1 MKKTL
6 IILMLLTLFNCKE
19 DLSNNTPG
27 FEARV
32 QGFDEYL
39 RQGSNWIAQ
48 SYNAT
53 LLNNQLSISGNN
65 QFGTIS
71 IVLDS
76 VNINSFELKSDTDD
90 FAVFQ
95 DTILYST
102 KNDGIGSIAKLSAGQ
117 IEIDEIDYVENSISG
132 HFYFECYD
140 NSGLHVKTIS
150 EGVFYKVPINTQ
162 D

>member
-1 MKKTL
+1 MKKIVL
-6 IILMLLTLFNCKE
+6 ILMLVTLFNCTE

-27 FEARV
+27 FEASV
-32 QGFDEYL
+32 DGNE
-39 RQGSNWIAQ
+39 WVAQ

-53 LLNNQLSISGNN
+53 IQNNQLSISGNN
-65 QFGTIS
+65 QLGTIS
-71 IVLDS
+71 MVIDS
-76 VNINSFELKSDTDD
+76 INFNSFELRSWTDD

-102 KNDGIGSIAKLSAGQ
+102 KNDGIGSIAYLSAGK
-117 IEIDEIDYVENSISG
+117 IDINEINYVDNSVSG

-140 NSGLHVKTIS
+140 NSGLHVKTVS

>member
-1 MKKTL
+1 MKK
-6 IILMLLTLFNCKE
+6 IVFILMLVTLHNCTE

-27 FEARV
+27 FEASV
-32 QGFDEYL
+32 DGKE
-39 RQGSNWIAQ
+39 WVAQ

-53 LLNNQLSISGNN
+53 IQNSQLSISGNN
-65 QFGTIS
+65 QLGTIS
-71 IVLDS
+71 MVIDS
-76 VNINSFELKSDTDD
+76 ININSFELRSWTDD

-102 KNDGIGSIAKLSAGQ
+102 KNDGIGSIAYLSAGK
-117 IEIDEIDYVENSISG
+117 IDINEINYVDNSVSG

-140 NSGLHVKTIS
+140 NSGLHVKTVS

>member
-1 MKKTL
+1 MKK
-6 IILMLLTLFNCKE
+6 IVFILMLVALFNCTE

-27 FEARV
+27 FEASV
-32 QGFDEYL
+32 DGKE
-39 RQGSNWIAQ
+39 WVAQ

-53 LLNNQLSISGNN
+53 IQNSQLSISGNN
-65 QFGTIS
+65 QLGTIS
-71 IVLDS
+71 MVIDS
-76 VNINSFELKSDTDD
+76 ININSFELRSWTDD

-95 DTILYST
+95 DTMLYST
-102 KNDGIGSIAKLSAGQ
+102 KNDGIGSIAYLSAGK
-117 IEIDEIDYVENSISG
+117 IDINEINYVDNSVSG

-140 NSGLHVKTIS
+140 NSGLHVKTVS

>member
-1 MKKTL
+1 MKKFFFLL
-6 IILMLLTLFNCKE
+6 IIVIFSNCSE

-27 FEARV
+27 FEASV
-32 QGFDEYL
+32 NGKE
-39 RQGSNWIAQ
+39 WIAQ

-53 LLNNQLSISGNN
+53 IQNSQLSISGNN
-65 QFGTIS
+65 QLGTIS
-71 IVLDS
+71 MVIDS
-76 VNINSFELKSDTDD
+76 IDINSFELRSWTDD

-95 DTILYST
+95 DTIYYST
-102 KNDGIGSIAKLSAGQ
+102 KNDGIGSIAYLSAGR
-117 IEIDEIDYVENSISG
+117 IDINEINYVDNSVSG

-140 NSGLHVKTIS
+140 NSGLHLKNVS

>member
-1 MKKTL
+1 MKKFFFLL
-6 IILMLLTLFNCKE
+6 IIVIFSNCSE

-27 FEARV
+27 FEASV
-32 QGFDEYL
+32 NGKD
-39 RQGSNWIAQ
+39 WIAQ

-53 LLNNQLSISGNN
+53 IQNSQLSISGNN
-65 QFGTIS
+65 QLGTIS
-71 IVLDS
+71 MVIDS
-76 VNINSFELKSDTDD
+76 IDINSFELRSWTDD

-95 DTILYST
+95 DTIYYST
-102 KNDGIGSIAKLSAGQ
+102 KNDGIGSIAYLSAGR
-117 IEIDEIDYVENSISG
+117 IDINEINYVDNSVSG

-140 NSGLHVKTIS
+140 NSGLHLKNVS

>member
-1 MKKTL
+1 MKKIVL
-6 IILMLLTLFNCKE
+6 ILMLATLFNCTE

-27 FEARV
+27 FEASV
-32 QGFDEYL
+32 DGKEWL
-39 RQGSNWIAQ
+39 AQ

-53 LLNNQLSISGNN
+53 IQNNQLSISGNN
-65 QFGTIS
+65 QLGTIS
-71 IVLDS
+71 MVIDS
-76 VNINSFELKSDTDD
+76 ININSFELRSWTDD

-102 KNDGIGSIAKLSAGQ
+102 KNDGVGSIAYLSAGK
-117 IEIDEIDYVENSISG
+117 IDINEINYVDNSVSG

-140 NSGLHVKTIS
+140 NSGLHVKTVS

>member
-1 MKKTL
+1 MKK
-6 IILMLLTLFNCKE
+6 IVFILMLVTLFNCTE

-27 FEARV
+27 FEASV
-32 QGFDEYL
+32 DGKE
-39 RQGSNWIAQ
+39 WVAQ

-53 LLNNQLSISGNN
+53 IQNSQLSISGNN
-65 QFGTIS
+65 QLGTIS
-71 IVLDS
+71 MVIDS
-76 VNINSFELKSDTDD
+76 ININSFELRSWTDD

-102 KNDGIGSIAKLSAGQ
+102 KNDGIGSIAYLSAGK
-117 IEIDEIDYVENSISG
+117 IDINEINYVDNSVSG

-140 NSGLHVKTIS
+140 NSGLHVKTVS

>member
-1 MKKTL
+1 MKKFFFLL
-6 IILMLLTLFNCKE
+6 IIVIFSNCSE

-27 FEARV
+27 FEASV
-32 QGFDEYL
+32 NGKE
-39 RQGSNWIAQ
+39 WIAQ

-53 LLNNQLSISGNN
+53 IQNSQLSISGNN
-65 QFGTIS
+65 QLGTIS
-71 IVLDS
+71 MVIDS
-76 VNINSFELKSDTDD
+76 IDINSFELRSWTDD

-95 DTILYST
+95 DTIYYST
-102 KNDGIGSIAKLSAGQ
+102 KNDGIGSIAYLSAGR
-117 IEIDEIDYVENSISG
+117 IDINEINYVDNSVSG

-140 NSGLHVKTIS
+140 NSGLHIKNVS

>member
-1 MKKTL
+1 MKN
-6 IILMLLTLFNCKE
+6 IVFILMLVTLHNCTE

-27 FEARV
+27 FEASV
-32 QGFDEYL
+32 DGKE
-39 RQGSNWIAQ
+39 WVAQ

-53 LLNNQLSISGNN
+53 IQNSQLSISGNN
-65 QFGTIS
+65 QLGTIS
-71 IVLDS
+71 MVIDS
-76 VNINSFELKSDTDD
+76 ININSFELRSWTDD

-95 DTILYST
+95 DTMLYST
-102 KNDGIGSIAKLSAGQ
+102 KNDGIGSIAYLSAGK
-117 IEIDEIDYVENSISG
+117 IDINEINYVDNSVSG

-140 NSGLHVKTIS
+140 NSGLHVKTVS

>member
-1 MKKTL
+1 MKRIFLFVIL
-6 IILMLLTLFNCKE
+6 ITISNCTE

-32 QGFDEYL
+32 QGFDEFL
-39 RQGSNWIAQ
+39 RQGSNWVAN

-53 LLNNQLSISGNN
+53 LLDNQLSISGNN

-71 IVLDS
+71 MVVDS
-76 VNINSFELKSDTDD
+76 VNINSFELRSDTDD

-95 DTILYST
+95 DTKLYST
-102 KNDGIGSIAKLSAGQ
+102 KNDGVGSIAKFSAGQ
-117 IEIDEIDYVENSISG
+117 IDIDEIDYVENSVSG

-140 NSGLHVKTIS
+140 NSGLYVKTIS
-150 EGVFYKVPINTQ
+150 EGVFYKIPFNIQ

>member
-1 MKKTL
+1 MKKFFFL
-6 IILMLLTLFNCKE
+6 LMIVIFSNCSE

-27 FEARV
+27 FEASV
-32 QGFDEYL
+32 NGKD
-39 RQGSNWIAQ
+39 WIAQ

-53 LLNNQLSISGNN
+53 IQNSQLSISGNN
-65 QFGTIS
+65 QLGTIS
-71 IVLDS
+71 MVIDS
-76 VNINSFELKSDTDD
+76 IDINSFELRSWTDD

-95 DTILYST
+95 DTIYYST
-102 KNDGIGSIAKLSAGQ
+102 KNDGIGSIAYLSAGR
-117 IEIDEIDYVENSISG
+117 IDINEINYIDNSVSG

-140 NSGLHVKTIS
+140 NSGLHIKNVS

>member
-1 MKKTL
+1 M
-6 IILMLLTLFNCKE
+6 IVIFSNCSE

-27 FEARV
+27 FEASV
-32 QGFDEYL
+32 NGKD
-39 RQGSNWIAQ
+39 WIAQ

-53 LLNNQLSISGNN
+53 IQNSQLSISGNN
-65 QFGTIS
+65 QLGTIS
-71 IVLDS
+71 MVIDS
-76 VNINSFELKSDTDD
+76 IDINSFELRSWTDD

-95 DTILYST
+95 DTIYYST
-102 KNDGIGSIAKLSAGQ
+102 KNDGIGSIAYLSAGR
-117 IEIDEIDYVENSISG
+117 IDINEINYVDNSVSG

-140 NSGLHVKTIS
+140 NSGLHLKNVS

>member
-1 MKKTL
+1 MKKIVL
-6 IILMLLTLFNCKE
+6 ILMLATLLNCTE

-27 FEARV
+27 FEASV
-32 QGFDEYL
+32 DGKE
-39 RQGSNWIAQ
+39 WVAQ

-53 LLNNQLSISGNN
+53 IQNSQLSISGNN
-65 QFGTIS
+65 QLGTIS
-71 IVLDS
+71 MVIDS
-76 VNINSFELKSDTDD
+76 ININSFELRSWTDD

-95 DTILYST
+95 DTMLYST
-102 KNDGIGSIAKLSAGQ
+102 KNDGIGSIAYLSAGK
-117 IEIDEIDYVENSISG
+117 IDINEINYVDNSVSG

-140 NSGLHVKTIS
+140 NSGLHVKTVS

>member
-1 MKKTL
+1 MKKFFFL
-6 IILMLLTLFNCKE
+6 LMIVIFSNCSE

-27 FEARV
+27 FEASV
-32 QGFDEYL
+32 NGKD
-39 RQGSNWIAQ
+39 WIAQ

-53 LLNNQLSISGNN
+53 IQNSQLSISGNN
-65 QFGTIS
+65 QLGTIS
-71 IVLDS
+71 MVIDS
-76 VNINSFELKSDTDD
+76 IGINSFELRSWTDD

-95 DTILYST
+95 DTIYYST
-102 KNDGIGSIAKLSAGQ
+102 KNDGIGSIAYLSAGR
-117 IEIDEIDYVENSISG
+117 IDINEINYIDNSVSG

-140 NSGLHVKTIS
+140 NSGLHLKNVS

>member
-1 MKKTL
+1 MKK
-6 IILMLLTLFNCKE
+6 IVFILMLVTLYNCTE

-27 FEARV
+27 FEASV
-32 QGFDEYL
+32 DGKE
-39 RQGSNWIAQ
+39 WVAQ

-53 LLNNQLSISGNN
+53 IQNSQLSISGNN
-65 QFGTIS
+65 QLGTIS
-71 IVLDS
+71 MVIDS
-76 VNINSFELKSDTDD
+76 ININSFELRSWTDD

-102 KNDGIGSIAKLSAGQ
+102 KNDGIGSIAYLSAGK
-117 IEIDEIDYVENSISG
+117 IDINEINYVDNSVSG

-140 NSGLHVKTIS
+140 NSGLHVKTVS

>member
-1 MKKTL
+1 MKK
-6 IILMLLTLFNCKE
+6 IVFILMLVTLHNCTE

-27 FEARV
+27 FEASV
-32 QGFDEYL
+32 DGKE
-39 RQGSNWIAQ
+39 WVAQ

-53 LLNNQLSISGNN
+53 IQNSQLSISGNN
-65 QFGTIS
+65 QLGTIS
-71 IVLDS
+71 MVIDS
-76 VNINSFELKSDTDD
+76 INFNSFELRSWTDD

-102 KNDGIGSIAKLSAGQ
+102 KNDGIGSIAYLSAGK
-117 IEIDEIDYVENSISG
+117 IDINEINYVDNSVSG

-140 NSGLHVKTIS
+140 NSGLHVKTVS

>member
-1 MKKTL
+1 MKNIVL
-6 IILMLLTLFNCKE
+6 ILMLVTLFNCTD

-27 FEARV
+27 FEASV
-32 QGFDEYL
+32 DGKE
-39 RQGSNWIAQ
+39 WVAQ

-53 LLNNQLSISGNN
+53 IQNSQLSISGNN
-65 QFGTIS
+65 QLGTIS
-71 IVLDS
+71 MVIDS
-76 VNINSFELKSDTDD
+76 ININSFELRSWTDD

-102 KNDGIGSIAKLSAGQ
+102 KNDGIGSIAYLSAGK
-117 IEIDEIDYVENSISG
+117 IDINEINYLDNFVSG

-140 NSGLHVKTIS
+140 NSGLHVKTVS